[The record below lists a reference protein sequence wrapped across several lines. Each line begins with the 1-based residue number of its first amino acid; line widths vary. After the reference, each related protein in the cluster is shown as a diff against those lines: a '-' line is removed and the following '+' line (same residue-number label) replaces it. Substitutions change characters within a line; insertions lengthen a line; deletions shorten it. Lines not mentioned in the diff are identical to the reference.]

1 MATAP
6 FALTRPARL
15 LSKPVLFRVAPASV
29 TNLPPWLFNSP
40 RLVTS
45 RLPALEK
52 VPAWLLTWSAF
63 TVSDPSLTS
72 APLPWLSNAPLS
84 VTSTRRW
91 LLSRPPSPLSSSAP
105 SRCNPSRLAS
115 TPLAWFSRRCTVRL
129 SSLSPITLPPVVQL
143 FPDSQS
149 HLGHAGYFPTAV
161 IDLACLGGDP
171 PSALTRPPLRLSRL
185 SASRVSVPDWLV
197 LHPAAPGC
205 QP

>member
-1 MATAP
+1 LLFRAPVRMATAP

-129 SSLSPITLPPVVQL
+129 SSLSPITLPPRL
-143 FPDSQS
+143 SS
-149 HLGHAGYFPTAV
+149 CSRTARAT
-161 IDLACLGGDP
+161 LATLDISPPRLSIWRASAVTP

-185 SASRVSVPDWLV
+185 SASRVSVP
-197 LHPAAPGC
+197 
-205 QP
+205 

>member
-63 TVSDPSLTS
+63 TVSDPSLTKGT
-72 APLPWLSNAPLS
+72 APL
-84 VTSTRRW
+84 
-91 LLSRPPSPLSSSAP
+91 
-105 SRCNPSRLAS
+105 
-115 TPLAWFSRRCTVRL
+115 
-129 SSLSPITLPPVVQL
+129 VVQCTTERYIHQAL
-143 FPDSQS
+143 AAEQAAIAIEQFSAVQVQS
-149 HLGHAGYFPTAV
+149 IATGEHTLGLV
-161 IDLACLGGDP
+161 QQ
-171 PSALTRPPLRLSRL
+171 ALHR
-185 SASRVSVPDWLV
+185 
-197 LHPAAPGC
+197 
-205 QP
+205 